1 MYYDEKGSLVS
12 ALWKIAAP
20 SFKPAGLWE
29 LLFVVARISLPLS
42 LRELLLIITKN
53 PGLPII
59 LEAIPFAITLSLA
72 AITAALSQNRVTF
85 LSTQSGICIRAALTS
100 AIYEHSLQLTPVG
113 RRGLTAG
120 EVTNLVAVDSQ
131 KLFDVMVEG
140 HNLWSCPLLIVAV
153 SALLWITMGPE
164 LTVGVGVLILF
175 VPVVQQI
182 VSRMLRIR
190 KERSKLT
197 DVRINILTSMLQG
210 IRVAKLNH
218 YESKILDHVG
228 AVRKQEMKL
237 LRQELHMWGWVLT
250 SAVCSP
256 LLALAASFAFYALV
270 SDGNIITPADAFSV
284 LLLFAILRFPIN
296 MTARLV
302 GKMAQAL
309 EAANRISKFLD
320 REVRPLEEPYQRS
333 GSGAGESE
341 DTAAP
346 VLDLKKGS
354 FSIDPN
360 DDVLATRGDSDG
372 VSAAYFSDQES
383 EVIPFVKKGFALR
396 GLSLRVCKSQVV
408 AIVGKIGSGKTLL
421 LRALLG
427 EVPTSSATEMTMSGS
442 LSYAAQQPFVL
453 NTTLRNNVIFGLDYD
468 EEWYQKVLD
477 ACCLRPDVQ
486 RLGPAGDLTEIGER
500 GVTLSGGQKQRVALA
515 RAVYARPDVSLLDD
529 IFSALD
535 ANTASNVFDG
545 LFDGE
550 GLLRSSGT
558 VLVTH
563 AMHFLPRVD
572 FILVMSDGSPSFF
585 GTWLELQ
592 ESKGTSRQLM
602 DAIQSSSHGDGDEG
616 KRKSVGGKLHKE
628 GLEEKDGFIM
638 SVEEREHGVA
648 QLRVW
653 FMWINNAG
661 GWMFIACQLI
671 LLVLDRGLYV
681 ASDW

>member
-1 MYYDEKGSLVS
+1 
-12 ALWKIAAP
+12 
-20 SFKPAGLWE
+20 
-29 LLFVVARISLPLS
+29 
-42 LRELLLIITKN
+42 
-53 PGLPII
+53 
-59 LEAIPFAITLSLA
+59 
-72 AITAALSQNRVTF
+72 
-85 LSTQSGICIRAALTS
+85 
-100 AIYEHSLQLTPVG
+100 
-113 RRGLTAG
+113 
-120 EVTNLVAVDSQ
+120 
-131 KLFDVMVEG
+131 
-140 HNLWSCPLLIVAV
+140 
-153 SALLWITMGPE
+153 
-164 LTVGVGVLILF
+164 
-175 VPVVQQI
+175 
-182 VSRMLRIR
+182 
-190 KERSKLT
+190 
-197 DVRINILTSMLQG
+197 
-210 IRVAKLNH
+210 
-218 YESKILDHVG
+218 
-228 AVRKQEMKL
+228 
-237 LRQELHMWGWVLT
+237 
-250 SAVCSP
+250 
-256 LLALAASFAFYALV
+256 
-270 SDGNIITPADAFSV
+270 
-284 LLLFAILRFPIN
+284 
-296 MTARLV
+296 
-302 GKMAQAL
+302 
-309 EAANRISKFLD
+309 
-320 REVRPLEEPYQRS
+320 
-333 GSGAGESE
+333 
-341 DTAAP
+341 
-346 VLDLKKGS
+346 
-354 FSIDPN
+354 
-360 DDVLATRGDSDG
+360 
-372 VSAAYFSDQES
+372 
-383 EVIPFVKKGFALR
+383 
-396 GLSLRVCKSQVV
+396 
-408 AIVGKIGSGKTLL
+408 
-421 LRALLG
+421 
-427 EVPTSSATEMTMSGS
+427 MSGS